1 MQTSVNKTT
10 SAFTYTQL
18 QSSIDEVVGK
28 IGLNRTIT
36 LLNSFINNTTVSQS
50 EGEKIK
56 MITQYLVSVAIKV
69 FDLRDDI
76 FYISAVREYRD
87 ARMCCFHLLRKYTE
101 DTYPK
106 IGLNF
111 KCSARIVM
119 YGCTMV
125 EDRLVVPKGNGKF
138 VANYSL
144 LESRLIEF
152 VGKIN

>member
-1 MQTSVNKTT
+1 MQQHVNQ
-10 SAFTYTQL
+10 SAATYVQL
-18 QSSIDEVVGK
+18 QDRIDEVIGK
-28 IGLNRTIT
+28 IGLDRTIY
-36 LLNSFINNTTVSQS
+36 LLNSFINNTAISQK

-56 MITQYLVSVAIKV
+56 MITHYLASVAIQV

-111 KCSARIVM
+111 HCSARIVM
-119 YGCTMV
+119 YGCITV
-125 EDRLVVPKGNGKF
+125 EDRLAVPKGNGKF
-138 VANYSL
+138 VANYTL
-144 LESRLIEF
+144 LESKLIDF
-152 VGKIN
+152 IGKIN